1 MPRGLE
7 VPGASAGFE
16 PADRVECFGTSLSWG
31 VRGDVFGGSDVRL
44 SGGLAGLGAR
54 RDEADDVW
62 GAVGDDLSPFKQ
74 AGLMALPEI
83 SDFVTGA
90 GSASG
95 ILGLWVR
102 WLILKNERV
111 EGDLKEERNRSNELQ
126 EKAIEAIILNKAFL
140 ESHQAEISSL
150 GGIITAEAASIRK
163 SLQSLEDEITQK

>member
-1 MPRGLE
+1 
-7 VPGASAGFE
+7 
-16 PADRVECFGTSLSWG
+16 
-31 VRGDVFGGSDVRL
+31 
-44 SGGLAGLGAR
+44 
-54 RDEADDVW
+54 
-62 GAVGDDLSPFKQ
+62 
-74 AGLMALPEI
+74 MALPEI